1 MKLCLVFFLS
11 RIYVSIAQAQRLFR
25 CFLKIEEG
33 STDAQARSVSINMQ
47 AEPESMGSAGGPTD
61 LALGA
66 LEMDGGKG
74 GKGKSKGKGKEKKT
88 KKETEEPKKVK
99 SPEQKARAEA
109 WLQ

>member
-11 RIYVSIAQAQRLFR
+11 RIYASIAQAQQLFR

-33 STDAQARSVSINMQ
+33 STDSQARSISINMQ
-47 AEPESMGSAGGPTD
+47 AEPESMGHSAGGPTD

-66 LEMDGGKG
+66 VGMDGGKG
-74 GKGKSKGKGKEKKT
+74 GKGKSKGKEKKT
-88 KKETEEPKKVK
+88 KKENAEPKKVK